1 MVAWCGG
8 KYSHEWNTILRTHL
22 MTLCSPFFANM
33 QLTCNGVFV
42 RILRRS
48 MRGSGWIE
56 GVVKVGPLAS
66 LSVDLCFF
74 DISHKTRD

>member
-1 MVAWCGG
+1 
-8 KYSHEWNTILRTHL
+8 

-66 LSVDLCFF
+66 LSIDL
-74 DISHKTRD
+74 